1 MNRTKPKK
9 PGAIPHQSLINPSS
23 NSPKQQKTK
32 KRALNPTSP
41 TTPPVPVPPL
51 QTGPP
56 HASSRR
62 RRAAR
67 PPRREPDGQHRDR
80 KASTAGK
87 THEPPPKKNH
97 GAVGSLK
104 RVFHQ
109 HHPPEF
115 LRFECEFGGGLRI
128 RTWCVGLDLNHEGST
143 EGRPDGLLPMS
154 SSLTTCGIC
163 LCGRTPLNMNREVYR
178 VAQMT
183 SQTLDSMGMDSYMDS
198 PLTPL
203 QQPPTDRYS

>member
-1 MNRTKPKK
+1 MLRLVE
-9 PGAIPHQSLINPSS
+9 GAPQG
-23 NSPKQQKTK
+23 
-32 KRALNPTSP
+32 
-41 TTPPVPVPPL
+41 L
-51 QTGPP
+51 QDVNLP
-56 HASSRR
+56 
-62 RRAAR
+62 
-67 PPRREPDGQHRDR
+67 
-80 KASTAGK
+80 ASTAIGRLAPLER
-87 THEPPPKKNH
+87 HMNPPPKKNH
-97 GAVGSLK
+97 GEVGSLK